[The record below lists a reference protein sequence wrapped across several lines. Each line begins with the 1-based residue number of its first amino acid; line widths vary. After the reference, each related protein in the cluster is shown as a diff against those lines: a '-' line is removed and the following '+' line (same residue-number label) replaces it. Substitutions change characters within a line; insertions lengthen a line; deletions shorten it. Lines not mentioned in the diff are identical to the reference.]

1 MKSWPFATRWAA
13 NLLRHEVGEDDV
25 DLCGGI
31 AALRLANDQLFVSPA
46 TQRTRNLSNQTTTF
60 SEKNTDLSVPA
71 ITSLIACNY
80 LGEDGFVLDES
91 QVGDAE

>member
-1 MKSWPFATRWAA
+1 MKSWPFATQWAA

-31 AALRLANDQLFVSPA
+31 AALRLANDQLFVSAA

-60 SEKNTDLSVPA
+60 LEKNTDLSLPRNQ
-71 ITSLIACNY
+71 SLFLLAYFPQALQEVIHPY
-80 LGEDGFVLDES
+80 
-91 QVGDAE
+91 